1 MHRVEGPPGD
11 EQGLLRALTG
21 WTIGPFGLKDVFTLV
36 NLVSGVVAIHYALA
50 GQARDAG
57 YAVIAGFVFGDLVD
71 GAVARAT
78 RTGNRFGSQFDTIT
92 DHFVHVMVPGL
103 VLYTV
108 YDRAG
113 HATLGLVALGLLMAG
128 ASIRH
133 ALFAVAP
140 FDFAL
145 CWCGLP
151 RTIVGFCALALPLSH
166 LFPHLPAPY
175 LVGTA
180 MVAALSVLSVVP
192 VPYMTHRGER
202 GLQWFVKAGV
212 VAFVATFPLVF
223 LFARSY
229 FFDSVFIWFFGFAVA
244 GWSTVHPDERR
255 QFRVEYR
262 RWSASVKT

>member
-11 EQGLLRALTG
+11 KQGLLRALTG
-21 WTIGPFGLKDVFTLV
+21 WTIGPFGLKDMFTLV
-36 NLVSGVVAIHYALA
+36 NLASGVVAIHYALK

-166 LFPHLPAPY
+166 LFPHLPDPY
-175 LVGTA
+175 LIGTA

-223 LFARSY
+223 LFARNY

-255 QFRVEYR
+255 QFRLEYR